1 MGDNDHLFLL
11 IAIIVIPRQL
21 FDVFDYL
28 IESSLISFFC
38 LLIGETLF
46 LGFETGKM
54 ISFFVII
61 LFAVGRIVAFAETLI
76 EILRKRREIRYLTR
90 KLEKW
95 GNTGLWK

>member
-1 MGDNDHLFLL
+1 MMGDNDHLFPFLL
-11 IAIIVIPRQL
+11 LAVITIIILRQL

-46 LGFETGKM
+46 LGFETGKT

-76 EILRKRREIRYLTR
+76 EILRKRREIRD
-90 KLEKW
+90 
-95 GNTGLWK
+95 

>member
-1 MGDNDHLFLL
+1 MMGDNDHLFPFLL
-11 IAIIVIPRQL
+11 LAVITIIILRQL

-46 LGFETGKM
+46 LRFETGKTT
-54 ISFFVII
+54 FFVII

-76 EILRKRREIRYLTR
+76 EILRKRREIRD
-90 KLEKW
+90 
-95 GNTGLWK
+95 